1 MITSL
6 SFPCDA
12 ALENE
17 FLANEDNKQRFIHL
31 LSDHI
36 KQEGMSALHAKSD
49 ADTLIVQTAA
59 VDLAESQ
66 DTCIIGDDTD
76 LLIIAVDKTIKAQ
89 GKLKTVYLKNKKRRL
104 SNKQDRIWPIQLLV
118 QVHSE

>member
-12 ALENE
+12 ALANE
-17 FLANEDNKQRFIHL
+17 FLANKDNKQRFIHL

-36 KQEGMSALHAKSD
+36 KQEGISALHAKSD
-49 ADTLIVQTAA
+49 ADTLIVQTA